1 MTTWL
6 IILGGIYIG
15 LLVYATIDARR
26 RINTSDD
33 YVMAG
38 SDIGL
43 FFGFLTFAATLF
55 STFTLLGM
63 PDFFRTHGI
72 GSWIFLAVADAGMAF
87 VIVWFA
93 FHLRRKAFEKGFN
106 GVAGLLRDCY
116 RNRWAGYLYLG
127 GIFVFLVP
135 YVAVQVRGIGIFL
148 NAVFPDTLP
157 VWGWASSIVVAML
170 IYSELGGLKAI
181 IYSDALQGSVL
192 FTVTGIIAYGCVEN
206 FGGVSAMFEQVKAE
220 NAALLSVPGPKGL
233 FTTQFLLASFLVILM
248 VPITQPQLTTRL
260 VILRDMRTAHRMAV
274 AVGLFALLLILMIIP
289 IGLYGAINYADASVI
304 DFLANTIIFDQAPVV
319 AAAVAIGLIA
329 AAMSTAD
336 SQIFALGTELRSLL
350 SGDEKKVM
358 KTTKLAIIC
367 FAMAGLVVAIISGNQ
382 LVLLARVSFAGTA
395 MMAPFVLA
403 AILSSRPPG
412 LEIIVATAAGLLL
425 FLGSVTGFV
434 PEMVGPFRLD
444 LLLLLSLS
452 TLTILSLVYRKFTH
466 ATSGGEHA
474 KAQSWS

>member
-1 MTTWL
+1 MIFWL
-6 IILGGIYIG
+6 AVLGTCYIG

-87 VIVWFA
+87 VIVWFG
-93 FHLRRKAFEKGFN
+93 FHLRRKAIAKGFN

-116 RNRWAGYLYLG
+116 NNPWAGYLYLI
-127 GIFVFLVP
+127 GIFIFLVP

-148 NAVFPDTLP
+148 NAVFPETLP
-157 VWGWASSIVVAML
+157 VAGWATAIVIAML

-181 IYSDALQGSVL
+181 IYSDALQGTVL
-192 FTVTGIIAYGCVEN
+192 FTVTAIIAWGCVEN
-206 FGGVSAMFEQVKAE
+206 FGGVTAMFEQIREK
-220 NAALLSVPGPKGL
+220 NSALLSVPGPNGL

-260 VILRDMRTAHRMAV
+260 VILRDMDTMHRMAV
-274 AVGLFALLLILMIIP
+274 AVGLFALLLILLIIP
-289 IGLYGAINYADASVI
+289 IGMYGAMHYAEAATT
-304 DFLANTIIFDQAPVV
+304 DFLARTIIHDQAPIV

-350 SGDEKKVM
+350 RGDEKQIM
-358 KTTKLAIIC
+358 RITKLAIVC
-367 FAMAGLVVAIISGNQ
+367 FAVAGLIVAILSGNQ

-395 MMAPFVLA
+395 MLAPFVLA
-403 AILSSRPPG
+403 AILTERTPG
-412 LEIIVATAAGLLL
+412 VEIIVATAVGLAI
-425 FLGSVTGFV
+425 FLASVLGV
-434 PEMVGPFRLD
+434 IPESLWGLRID
-444 LLLLLSLS
+444 LGVLLSLS
-452 TLTILSLVYRKFTH
+452 LLTLVSTLLRRQAGS
-466 ATSGGEHA
+466 
-474 KAQSWS
+474 Q